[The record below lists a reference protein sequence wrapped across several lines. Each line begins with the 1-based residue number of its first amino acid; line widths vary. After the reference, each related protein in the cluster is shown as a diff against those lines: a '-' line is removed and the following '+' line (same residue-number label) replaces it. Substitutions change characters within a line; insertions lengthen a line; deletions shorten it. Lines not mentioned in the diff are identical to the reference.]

1 MRGPVGPVLVP
12 QQFHFTIRI
21 REMLAVLMSAR
32 EQSSMHSGS
41 GLTAP
46 DLERESRPL
55 PPVSSLDDDAA
66 LPRLAGSETVINKSG
81 PPAVVLPPDSNS
93 PSREIV
99 DRLFPPNQDS
109 GSSIGTH
116 NPSGIELDHFRIE
129 ERIGMGGMGA
139 VFRAV
144 DTRLQRLVA
153 LKLLAPSQAY
163 DEGAVKRFQNEARAA
178 ARLDH
183 ENVARVHYIG
193 EERGLHFIAFE
204 FVTGSTVRELIRR
217 QNRLSVADTINYALQ
232 IAAALKHTSAMGVVH
247 RDIKPSN
254 IIITPN
260 GRAKLVDLG
269 LARNDTTESQGD
281 LTLPGTTLGTF
292 DYISPEQAKD
302 PRSVDVRSDIYSLGC
317 TLFHMLTG
325 QPPYPEGTV
334 LQKLLDHQG
343 KEAPDPASI
352 NRRIPAF
359 VSAIVRRMMN
369 SDRNNRHQ
377 NADQLI
383 RDLTHAAGHL
393 GLRGINPEGL
403 VWVASR
409 SNGTGWLAGN
419 AGWLAT
425 VIVLFGVVGV
435 LQQFPEIGLQLSGVP
450 RENIQAPPDSP
461 GPTQGTVD
469 SSGEGSVD
477 NTGSEASPGDRGS
490 GSLIAASN
498 VRPGAAIDPR
508 ETGSPA
514 EITLPTD
521 SLPGRLQPFEID
533 GAPTIPPFVGTD
545 VIRPGTGELIPDM
558 KDLLSARNATSESSI
573 PESPRIT
580 VDSKGSPSPAN
591 SGNNKSPSAVA
602 PPSNSL
608 PVALFTGDASL
619 DRHYRTLEAACAAA
633 EDGSTIELQFSNTM
647 VEKSFRVTR
656 RNLTIRAARGHTPT
670 IEFIPSEIDS
680 TDSTAR
686 MITLN
691 SGPLRLVNVN
701 LQMTIPDRP
710 TAERY
715 SLFGVS
721 RPGLLSMDH
730 VAVTVVN
737 PSRAIATIVDV
748 RTTNGRMPADMP
760 TSPVFVPRDELGVQA
775 TDCVFRGQSNFADLS
790 WPGQAAFS
798 ISNCAA
804 ALDGDF
810 FKIEPV
816 SIPSADPPVLNVGI
830 EHLSAR
836 LTGSFLRFAGPVS
849 VDSSAIDCSVRNSVL
864 SHSGDAPLVVSEA
877 AISPE
882 DARRMIAWRGERN
895 FFDAISVFWALESS
909 DDALTWDD
917 WQELWQPDGNVG
929 SRNLPIDWIVP
940 APFEGPVKSSSPAL
954 DLFLLGPGIVELNPA
969 IQGATDGSDAGADLS
984 ELPQP
989 SSGTPSSQSTDDS
1002 ASENA
1007 GTPEEAPTGDS
1018 APSSE
1023 GASISESSVPASISG
1038 PSPQ

>member
-1 MRGPVGPVLVP
+1 
-12 QQFHFTIRI
+12 
-21 REMLAVLMSAR
+21 
-32 EQSSMHSGS
+32 MHSGS

-46 DLERESRPL
+46 DLEREPRPL
-55 PPVSSLDDDAA
+55 PPLSDLDDESS

-81 PPAVVLPPDSNS
+81 APAVVLPPDSNA
-93 PSREIV
+93 PSRQIV
-99 DRLFPPNQDS
+99 DRLFPPSQDS

-116 NPSGIELDHFRIE
+116 SPNGIELDHFRIE

-217 QNRLSVADTINYALQ
+217 QNRISVADTINYALQ

-317 TLFHMLTG
+317 TLYHMLTG

-409 SNGTGWLAGN
+409 STGNGWLAGN
-419 AGWLAT
+419 AGWIAT
-425 VIVLFGVVGV
+425 VVVLLGVVGV

-450 RENIQAPPDSP
+450 RENIQPPP
-461 GPTQGTVD
+461 GPTPESETETAPADGD
-469 SSGEGSVD
+469 ASGAIVGAPNQRNGESRVIADTTDRTSV
-477 NTGSEASPGDRGS
+477 P
-490 GSLIAASN
+490 
-498 VRPGAAIDPR
+498 VDPR
-508 ETGSPA
+508 ETGLPA
-514 EITLPTD
+514 EITSAGD
-521 SLPGRLQPFEID
+521 VLPGNLSPLD
-533 GAPTIPPFVGTD
+533 TDVMPPIPPLATPD

-558 KDLLSARNATSESSI
+558 KDLLSATGATAEPSPTEPAGPGSVPVGGTSPPTPGPEGPAPAATSSSN
-573 PESPRIT
+573 T
-580 VDSKGSPSPAN
+580 
-591 SGNNKSPSAVA
+591 
-602 PPSNSL
+602 L

-633 EDGSTIELQFSNTM
+633 EDGSTIELQFSNTL

-710 TAERY
+710 TADRY

-721 RPGLLSMDH
+721 RPGLLAMDR

-748 RTTNGRMPADMP
+748 GTVNGRMPADMP
-760 TSPVFVPRDELGVQA
+760 TNPVSVPRDELGVQA
-775 TDCVFRGQSNFADLS
+775 TDCVFRGQSNFADVA
-790 WPGQAAFS
+790 WPGHAAFS

-810 FKIEPV
+810 LKVEPV
-816 SIPSADPPVLNVGI
+816 AVPSADPPVLNVGI

-849 VDSSAIDCSVRNSVL
+849 VDTSTIDCSVRNSVI
-864 SHSGDAPLVVSEA
+864 SHAGDAPFVVSEA

-882 DARRMIAWRGERN
+882 DARRMVVWRGERN
-895 FFDAISVFWALESS
+895 FFDAITTFWALESS
-909 DDALTWDD
+909 DDALTWED

-940 APFEGPVKSSSPAL
+940 SPFENQMTGSGPAL

-984 ELPQP
+984 ELPQLAIGNGP
-989 SSGTPSSQSTDDS
+989 AADANVPENDASGTAAESSANDSVSTSTGRDS
-1002 ASENA
+1002 SAVRSA
-1007 GTPEEAPTGDS
+1007 PDADSSTTPE
-1018 APSSE
+1018 
-1023 GASISESSVPASISG
+1023 
-1038 PSPQ
+1038 

>member
-1 MRGPVGPVLVP
+1 
-12 QQFHFTIRI
+12 
-21 REMLAVLMSAR
+21 
-32 EQSSMHSGS
+32 MHSGS
-41 GLTAP
+41 GVTAP

-55 PPVSSLDDDAA
+55 PPLSDVDDEGS
-66 LPRLAGSETVINKSG
+66 LPRLAGSETVINKGGS
-81 PPAVVLPPDSNS
+81 PAVALPPDSNS
-93 PSREIV
+93 PSRQIV
-99 DRLFPPNQDS
+99 DRLFPSSQDS

-116 NPSGIELDHFRIE
+116 SPNGIELDHFRIE

-217 QNRLSVADTINYALQ
+217 QNRISVADTINYALQ

-317 TLFHMLTG
+317 TLYHMLTG

-409 SNGTGWLAGN
+409 STGNGWLAGN
-419 AGWLAT
+419 AGWIAT
-425 VIVLFGVVGV
+425 VVVLLGVVGV

-450 RENIQAPPDSP
+450 RENIQPPPDL
-461 GPTQGTVD
+461 VL
-469 SSGEGSVD
+469 E
-477 NTGSEASPGDRGS
+477 SEAGSADRGAS
-490 GSLIAASN
+490 DTVAGSSNERSSETGPIADTNAETA
-498 VRPGAAIDPR
+498 VPVDPR
-508 ETGSPA
+508 ETGMPA
-514 EITLPTD
+514 EIASAGD
-521 SLPGRLQPFEID
+521 GIPGQFSRLEPD
-533 GAPTIPPFVGTD
+533 AAPPVPPLVSPD
-545 VIRPGTGELIPDM
+545 IIRPGTGELIPDM
-558 KDLLSARNATSESSI
+558 KDLLSAKSATAEPSS
-573 PESPRIT
+573 PESPRT
-580 VDSKGSPSPAN
+580 TAMPANERQSTTPGTEGSPAAAASSPNA
-591 SGNNKSPSAVA
+591 
-602 PPSNSL
+602 L

-633 EDGSTIELQFSNTM
+633 EDGSTIELQFSNTL

-710 TAERY
+710 TADRY

-721 RPGLLSMDH
+721 RPGLLAMDR

-737 PSRAIATIVDV
+737 PGRAIATIVDIGTV
-748 RTTNGRMPADMP
+748 NGRMPADMP
-760 TSPVFVPRDELGVQA
+760 NSPVSVPRDELGVQA
-775 TDCVFRGQSNFADLS
+775 TDCVFRGQSNFADLA
-790 WPGQAAFS
+790 WPGHAAFS

-810 FKIEPV
+810 LKIEPV
-816 SIPSADPPVLNVGI
+816 AIPSADPPVLNVGI

-849 VDSSAIDCSVRNSVL
+849 VDTSTIDCSVRNSVI
-864 SHSGDAPLVVSEA
+864 SRSGDAPFVVSEA

-882 DARRMIAWRGERN
+882 DARRMIVWRGERN
-895 FFDAISVFWALESS
+895 FFDGIATFWALESS

-940 APFEGPVKSSSPAL
+940 SPFENQMVTSGPAL

-989 SSGTPSSQSTDDS
+989 TTGNRPADDADATTNDATETDVENSTDDS
-1002 ASENA
+1002 RQSPPDGDSPPVLSAPDN
-1007 GTPEEAPTGDS
+1007 GTPPE
-1018 APSSE
+1018 
-1023 GASISESSVPASISG
+1023 
-1038 PSPQ
+1038 